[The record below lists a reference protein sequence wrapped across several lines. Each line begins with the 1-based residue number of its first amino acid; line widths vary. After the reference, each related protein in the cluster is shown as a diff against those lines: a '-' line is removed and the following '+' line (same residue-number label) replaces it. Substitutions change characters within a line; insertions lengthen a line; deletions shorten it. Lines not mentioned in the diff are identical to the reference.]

1 MTTPTMNW
9 RATIAALL
17 ATGVLLLGACSD
29 GDDDAKKDDDKSS
42 ESDDQNAADAGD
54 NGDAAN
60 DGPIIDP
67 DAPEADSE
75 FAYFQRLRGIAG
87 EFCKGAIEVVSM
99 DVSADA
105 AGTTDALEAAGA
117 LDPPDEIAAEWDKV
131 ISTALALQDVDP
143 NDPAASQQ
151 AMEAYTD
158 IEDENAKIVSYLQ
171 EQCGIDTGTPDPSTD
186 TGSVTTGA

>member
-1 MTTPTMNW
+1 MTTSTMNW

-42 ESDDQNAADAGD
+42 ETDDQNAADAGD
-54 NGDAAN
+54 NGD

-75 FAYFQRLRGIAG
+75 F
-87 EFCKGAIEVVSM
+87 CKGAIDVVSM

-105 AGTTDALEAAGA
+105 AGTKDALEAADA
-117 LDPPDEIAAEWDKV
+117 LEAPDEIAAEWDKV
-131 ISTALALQDVDP
+131 IATALAMQDVDP
-143 NDPAASQQ
+143 NDPEAAQQ
-151 AMEAYTD
+151 AMAAYTD

-171 EQCGIDTGTPDPSTD
+171 EQCGINTGAPDTSTD
-186 TGSVTTGA
+186 SGSVTTGA

>member
-67 DAPEADSE
+67 DAPEADS
-75 FAYFQRLRGIAG
+75 